1 MTGNLNVYYLIRDK
15 PYFMNNSMRSS
26 LDFTVVETSKYYLY
40 HFCCKGYM
48 TWTDLSI
55 KCFKLHEYEYLDHTY
70 SPQPDKY
77 LFRGNIKKK
86 SKFVFFRIY
95 RLSEI
100 FFCKIN
106 KNLQNYIHGNC
117 LGCLYAG
124 GT

>member
-1 MTGNLNVYYLIRDK
+1 
-15 PYFMNNSMRSS
+15 
-26 LDFTVVETSKYYLY
+26 
-40 HFCCKGYM
+40 M

-77 LFRGNIKKK
+77 PFRGNIKKK

-100 FFCKIN
+100 FFAVYKQETS
-106 KNLQNYIHGNC
+106 K
-117 LGCLYAG
+117 LYPWQLPRLPLC
-124 GT
+124 